1 MKHHHDHEE
10 TSPISFRV
18 NVLRL
23 PQKGMPVTISATEE
37 QRKALADVHGLLE
50 VERLE
55 AKLLVAPWKRNGI
68 CVSGNVEADVVQACV
83 VTLEPVPDHIDE
95 EIDSLFLPHDSKL
108 GRLGFEGGGEIV
120 LDAEG
125 EDSPEVF
132 EGDSIDVGAL
142 AEEFFGLGINPYPRK
157 EGATLKSGKP
167 DDDEARQGSAFG
179 EKLAS
184 LLRKE

>member
-1 MKHHHDHEE
+1 MKHHYEHQED
-10 TSPISFRV
+10 SLIFFRV

-23 PQKGMPVTISATEE
+23 PQKGMPVAITASEE
-37 QRKALADVHGLLE
+37 QRQALAVVHGLLE

-68 CVSGNVEADVVQACV
+68 RVSGNVEADVVQACV
-83 VTLEPVPDHIDE
+83 VTLEPVSDHIDE

-120 LDAEG
+120 LNAEG
-125 EDSPEVF
+125 EDSPEIF

-142 AEEFFGLGINPYPRK
+142 AEEFFGLGIDPYPRK
-157 EGATLKSGKP
+157 EGAALNPEQPKSDAKLHDG
-167 DDDEARQGSAFG
+167 AFG

-184 LLRKE
+184 LLRKK

>member
-1 MKHHHDHEE
+1 MKHHEDHEA
-10 TSPISFRV
+10 TSPISFRA

-23 PQKGMPVTISATEE
+23 PQKGMPVVIKATEQ
-37 QRKALADVHGLLE
+37 QRQELAAIHGLLE

-55 AKLLVAPWKRNGI
+55 ARLLVAPWKRNGVR
-68 CVSGNVEADVVQACV
+68 VSGTVEADIVQACV
-83 VTLEPVPDHIDE
+83 VTLEPVRSQVDE
-95 EIDSLFLPHDSKL
+95 EIDSLFLPRDSKL

-142 AEEFFGLGINPYPRK
+142 AEQLFGLGIDPYPRK
-157 EGATLKSGKP
+157 QGAALTAEAPEDG
-167 DDDEARQGSAFG
+167 DEPQGGALG